1 MDGNITFERFC
12 MFNTSNACPNLYE
25 SRFYGNKNVDTTTSY
40 YEILHYEHHYPK
52 TANTLWFTKSV
63 PDVCAKSQK
72 SDQYT
77 LSGTSGLFITVPAI
91 ISSNTEC

>member
-1 MDGNITFERFC
+1 MPLLIHMKLDFTGIKMLILLLAIMKYYIMNITI
-12 MFNTSNACPNLYE
+12 PKLP
-25 SRFYGNKNVDTTTSY
+25 
-40 YEILHYEHHYPK
+40 ILFG
-52 TANTLWFTKSV
+52 LQKSV

-77 LSGTSGLFITVPAI
+77 LSGTSGLFIAVPAI